1 MRKTLANERLI
12 RDRSG
17 EAGFSLIELMVVC
30 VVLVIIL
37 GVIVS
42 IITNTQ
48 SSYAASQQRTE
59 AINDASAA
67 MDTLSRLLRNAGNN
81 TDLVPV
87 AADPNNDGVFEDV
100 QIRGDWN
107 PADGALDDAYENI
120 KFRVNNGV
128 LEKNEPSDGA
138 AWVPFEGNV
147 QSITFRYFDKDNN
160 AITAPQAN
168 EAQIVGVR
176 AMLVTG
182 GQNPMTFTSYTSVRK
197 RRS

>member
-1 MRKTLANERLI
+1 MRKTMANERLI
-12 RDRSG
+12 RVRSG

-100 QIRGDWN
+100 Q
-107 PADGALDDAYENI
+107 
-120 KFRVNNGV
+120 
-128 LEKNEPSDGA
+128 
-138 AWVPFEGNV
+138 
-147 QSITFRYFDKDNN
+147 
-160 AITAPQAN
+160 
-168 EAQIVGVR
+168 
-176 AMLVTG
+176 
-182 GQNPMTFTSYTSVRK
+182 
-197 RRS
+197 